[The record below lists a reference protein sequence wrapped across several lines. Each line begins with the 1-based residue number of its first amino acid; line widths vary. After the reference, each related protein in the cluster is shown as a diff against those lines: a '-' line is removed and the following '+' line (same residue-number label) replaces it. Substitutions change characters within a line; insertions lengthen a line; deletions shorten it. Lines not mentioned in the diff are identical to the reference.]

1 MSYLGMGSLVRLKSG
16 GVLMTA
22 VEFPKQG
29 RELTGM
35 VVCAWVAADGTPHRV
50 AYPEIALEVL
60 IPEARVLQAGRIVAQ
75 AREAEQSTQAAEK
88 AN

>member
-1 MSYLGMGSLVRLKSG
+1 MGYLGMGSLVRLKSG
-16 GVLMTA
+16 GPLMTA

-29 RELTGM
+29 HEFTGM
-35 VVCAWVAADGTPHRV
+35 VVCAWIADDGTPHRV

-60 IPEARVLQAGRIVAQ
+60 ISEERILQRDRIMKHVSETQ
-75 AREAEQSTQAAEK
+75 EQMAAER